1 MGCMDEMGSPE
12 RTRIGAAR
20 ISARSLRRRRR
31 LDVRSVATGVA
42 VFVAVAWTIF
52 FGVGIVLR

>member
-1 MGCMDEMGSPE
+1 MECMDEMVSSE
-12 RTRIGAAR
+12 RGHIAATRISPR
-20 ISARSLRRRRR
+20 LLRRRRK

-42 VFVAVAWTIF
+42 LFVAVTWTIF